1 MTEEQ
6 PFQVTGSTG
15 TLNYKRR
22 LCDALRANFPRHGRH
37 NAFQCLDYELAV
49 KEMMIDDGPAYKEML
64 EELQAIDQE
73 YGEGIDPRFR
83 QQPERIYKTELERRY
98 SVILHYESSA
108 GRLRAPKKGGTVSVT
123 EITLSNLHPVVLLPV
138 IMGMIKSNQN
148 CNAFAEGDTG
158 SGKTYFGADMC
169 RMVDPDFWT
178 DKIAYDYDMWNEI
191 QSNMDAARE
200 QTAGRAILNEEMT
213 LWANNEEHADPVNIL
228 LSKDYDSYRYKG
240 QFIMGTGPKV
250 KKVTL
255 GVRSNFHIVFT
266 MAGKKS
272 PGVAMPSYAKFNDK
286 GELVKTFIKVPLSQ
300 ILRAYGA
307 EDVGGADGIMVNIDT
322 VKFPDPE
329 FELTKTD
336 EYGNPRKEQDW
347 TRDLDGVFNP
357 KDELLRAYE
366 LQRAEIIHKRQQD
379 QKEERETI
387 WMRKEA
393 AKMKAKREYQEELN
407 KKNAE
412 FQTPEKPA
420 IELRIK
426 ELHSEGLS
434 LLDIATK
441 LALEGYKVPDKE
453 EARKS
458 FVNRRLK
465 KLQTVSS
472 ETAQN

>member
-1 MTEEQ
+1 MTEDGE
-6 PFQVTGSTG
+6 FQVTGSTG

-22 LCDALRANFPRHGRH
+22 LCDALRASFPRHGRH

-49 KEMMIDDGPAYKEML
+49 KEMMVDDGPAYKEMI
-64 EELQAIDQE
+64 EELRAIDQE
-73 YGEGIDPRFR
+73 YGEGIEPRFR
-83 QQPERIYKTELERRY
+83 DQPEKIYKAELERRY
-98 SVILHYESSA
+98 SAILHYESSA
-108 GRLRAPKKGGTVSVT
+108 GRLRAPKKGGSVSVT

-148 CNAFAEGDTG
+148 CNAFSEGETG
-158 SGKTYFGADMC
+158 SGKTYFSADMC
-169 RMVDPDFWT
+169 RMVDSDFWT

-200 QTAGRAILNEEMT
+200 QTAGRAVLNEEMT

-255 GVRSNFHIVFT
+255 GVRSNFHIVFS
-266 MAGKKS
+266 MVGKKA
-272 PGVAMPSYAKFNDK
+272 PGVAQPSYARFNDK

-300 ILRAYGA
+300 VLRAYGA
-307 EDVGGADGIMVNIDT
+307 DNIGGAEDIMVNVDT

-329 FELTKTD
+329 FILTKED

-347 TRDLDGVFNP
+347 TRDLNGVFNP
-357 KDELLRAYE
+357 RDELLRAYE

-379 QKEERETI
+379 QKDERDTI

-393 AKMKAKREYQEELN
+393 NKMKARREYQEELN
-407 KKNAE
+407 KKNAVFE
-412 FQTPEKPA
+412 SPEKEA
-420 IELRIK
+420 ILVRVK
-426 ELHSEGLS
+426 ELKDEGLS
-434 LLDIATK
+434 LTETADK
-441 LALEGYKVPDKE
+441 LELEGYKLPQTE
-453 EARKS
+453 EGRKS
-458 FVNRRLK
+458 FVNRYKK
-465 KLQTVSS
+465 KLKAVSP
-472 ETAQN
+472 ETAQT